1 VVRRLQHLL
10 LVPRPAVVV
19 VLLGKQ
25 VPLAG
30 VVERFPG
37 CEVALADVVAV
48 WRHAGYRERSVTN
61 RSYSGRSLTE
71 PLLTDTVPRNTRSP
85 GPMVARERERDLRRI
100 GPVPCDAKDM
110 TSPAWMAV
118 EERLSGTLVA
128 LADGGTLIVGEPAA
142 PPQPRQG
149 LFRQRPKPPPTR
161 YVQYLRSDRYLACE
175 CVGASSFGGDIP
187 LTVEQDDA
195 IRTLGWRLPSDGSDA
210 EPPPSYPNYHR
221 TVPLDE
227 AGEAARLGV
236 GALAALGLRP
246 EDLNWERG

>member
-1 VVRRLQHLL
+1 
-10 LVPRPAVVV
+10 
-19 VLLGKQ
+19 
-25 VPLAG
+25 
-30 VVERFPG
+30 
-37 CEVALADVVAV
+37 
-48 WRHAGYRERSVTN
+48 
-61 RSYSGRSLTE
+61 
-71 PLLTDTVPRNTRSP
+71 
-85 GPMVARERERDLRRI
+85 
-100 GPVPCDAKDM
+100 
-110 TSPAWMAV
+110 MAV

-210 EPPPSYPNYHR
+210 EPPRR
-221 TVPLDE
+221 TRTITGPCRWTRRVRPRVS
-227 AGEAARLGV
+227 GSVRWPRSGCARKT
-236 GALAALGLRP
+236 
-246 EDLNWERG
+246 